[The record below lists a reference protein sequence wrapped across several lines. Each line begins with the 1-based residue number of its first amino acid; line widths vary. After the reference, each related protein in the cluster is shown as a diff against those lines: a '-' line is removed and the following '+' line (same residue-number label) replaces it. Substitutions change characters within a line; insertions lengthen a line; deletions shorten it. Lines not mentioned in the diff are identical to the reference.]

1 LRLKLGYVLFEG
13 DDLDGAIESFQK
25 ASREPAL
32 RLEAV
37 RMLGKCFMEKG
48 QYDLAEEQLR
58 EAIDVHS
65 EFDEKGMELYYDLAE
80 VLEKQGKQEEA
91 LSYYKKIYSNDISFK
106 DVSEKVQKLTEAIN

>member
-1 LRLKLGYVLFEG
+1 
-13 DDLDGAIESFQK
+13 
-25 ASREPAL
+25 
-32 RLEAV
+32 
-37 RMLGKCFMEKG
+37 MEKG